1 VKPDAPKRAGK
12 ETGDL
17 FTQDKSATPLRR
29 ARAALRAV
37 ATSDV
42 TRSRDL
48 AIACGA
54 AAVALGAALV
64 LVPSPRPEGLPGPLA
79 RTHEKLACAACH
91 ERAPTATASSASTAT
106 PPPAAACKGCHG
118 ATAHASTRPQH
129 RALAQA
135 GKLGCTTCH
144 AAHTGTQGI
153 TFTGEGKFVR
163 WGEGEVHEGSGAP
176 PIVKG
181 TTVPLVPV
189 SACAKCHDPAS
200 ATDPIAACVRRAK
213 PSPNADAGAAAAGFD
228 HVASA
233 CLDEHRKVDDP
244 SLLGGGGAGAI
255 ACKKQH
261 DPGRYATWEAA
272 LDVADRTPW
281 VSSTTSYR
289 APLVWLS
296 APLFAA
302 SLGLVVTRLVRRR
315 KRTGADKPSAPLPLV
330 PAARVRLP
338 QIDTGT
344 CIGCYACVD
353 ACPFDVLEI
362 EKYVAV
368 VARPADCCGVIL
380 CEQVCP
386 NGSLRITEGEPIET
400 RPRVDEHLESLD
412 VPGLFLA
419 GDLTGLPLIKNA
431 IRQGVKVIDRID
443 DKLPAKE
450 RTKRA
455 KAAASGDAS
464 AERVD
469 VVIIGAGPAGI
480 SASLRARERGLT
492 YVTLEQATVA
502 ASIKSFPRSKLVFDQ
517 PLDLPVEGELW
528 LKESSKEELL
538 AQWTRIVRAQK
549 LVIREGTRVLEATPS
564 TDEPGRFVVKAVK
577 TESGDET
584 TISAARVVVAIGRR
598 GTPRRL
604 DAAIDAEAETR
615 VSYALADARTF
626 EGKRVLVVGLGDSAM
641 EAAIAIARQRD
652 AEVTIAYR
660 GPDFVR
666 GKARNVAETKAL
678 AQRGRVKLLFESEV
692 ERIDETESGAVVT
705 LRTKRGRDEVAC
717 DHVLVLVGGVP
728 SAELL
733 RRSGVQQGVLLAGVS
748 EPEVE
753 IEPKPAP

>member
-1 VKPDAPKRAGK
+1 MKPDAKDKPKEG
-12 ETGDL
+12 GDL
-17 FTQDKSATPLRR
+17 FTQDKAATPLRR

-48 AIACGA
+48 AIACAA

-64 LVPSPRPEGLPGPLA
+64 FVPSPRPEGLPGPLA
-79 RTHEKLACAACH
+79 RPHAKLACAACH
-91 ERAPTATASSASTAT
+91 ERAPTAAPATSSTTASIASPA
-106 PPPAAACKGCHG
+106 AAACKGCHG
-118 ATAHASTRPQH
+118 ANGHASTRPKH

-153 TFTGEGKFVR
+153 TFTGDGKFVR

-189 SACAKCHDPAS
+189 SACAKCHDPTS
-200 ATDPIAACVRRAK
+200 ATDPIAACVRRTKSVAA
-213 PSPNADAGAAAAGFD
+213 ADAGAGTATFD

-233 CLDEHRKVDDP
+233 CLDEHRSVDDP
-244 SLLGGGGAGAI
+244 ALLGGGGAASI
-255 ACKKQH
+255 VCKKQH
-261 DPGRYATWEAA
+261 EPGRYATWEAA
-272 LDVADRTPW
+272 LDVADKTPW
-281 VSSTTSYR
+281 VSGKTSYR
-289 APLVWLS
+289 APFVWLG
-296 APLFAA
+296 APVLAA
-302 SLGLVVTRLVRRR
+302 SLGLVATRLVRRR
-315 KRTGADKPSAPLPLV
+315 KRKSADKPSAPLPLV

-443 DKLPAKE
+443 EKLPAKE

-455 KAAASGDAS
+455 KPASKSDPTR
-464 AERVD
+464 ERVD
-469 VVIIGAGPAGI
+469 VVIVGAGPAGI
-480 SASLRARERGLT
+480 SASLRARERGLS

-502 ASIKSFPRSKLVFDQ
+502 ASIKSFPRNKLVFDQ

-528 LKESSKEELL
+528 LREASKEELL

-549 LVIREGTRVLEATPS
+549 LVIREGTRVLEVTPS
-564 TDEPGRFVVKAVK
+564 TDEPGRFVVKAARS
-577 TESGDET
+577 ESGDET

-604 DAAIDAEAETR
+604 DAAIDPEAETR

-641 EAAIAIARQRD
+641 EAAIAIARQKD
-652 AEVTIAYR
+652 AVVTVAYR
-660 GPDFVR
+660 GADFVR
-666 GKARNVAETKAL
+666 GKARNVAEMKAL
-678 AQRGRVKLLFESEV
+678 AQRGRVKLMFDSEV
-692 ERIDETESGAVVT
+692 DRVDEAKDGAVIT
-705 LRTKRGRDEVAC
+705 LRTKRGRDELAC

-733 RRSGVQQGVLLAGVS
+733 RRSGVQEGVILA
-748 EPEVE
+748 PALE
-753 IEPKPAP
+753 IEPNPAP

>member
-1 VKPDAPKRAGK
+1 MKH
-12 ETGDL
+12 DL
-17 FTQDKSATPLRR
+17 FTQDKTATPLRR

-42 TRSRDL
+42 TRSIDL
-48 AIACGA
+48 AIACA
-54 AAVALGAALV
+54 AAAMALGVALV

-79 RTHEKLACAACH
+79 RPHEKLACAACH
-91 ERAPTATASSASTAT
+91 ERAPATAAT
-106 PPPAAACKGCHG
+106 SCKGCHG
-118 ATAHASTRPQH
+118 ATAHASSRPQH

-135 GKLGCTTCH
+135 GKLGCTACH

-153 TFTGEGKFVR
+153 TFTGDGKFVR
-163 WGEGEVHEGSGAP
+163 WGEGAVHEGTGAA
-176 PIVKG
+176 PIPKG

-189 SACAKCHDPAS
+189 SACATCHDPS
-200 ATDPIAACVRRAK
+200 SLTDPIAACVRRTRSA
-213 PSPNADAGAAAAGFD
+213 PRADAGAGTARFD
-228 HVASA
+228 EVASA

-244 SLLGGGGAGAI
+244 ALLVAGAGGGAATI
-255 ACKKQH
+255 VCKKQH

-272 LDVADRTPW
+272 LDVADKTPW
-281 VSSTTSYR
+281 VSSVTSYR
-289 APLVWLS
+289 APFAWLG
-296 APLFAA
+296 APLLAA
-302 SLGLVVTRLVRRR
+302 SLGLVVTRIVRRR
-315 KRTGADKPSAPLPLV
+315 KRARAEKPSAPVPLV
-330 PAARVRLP
+330 LAARVRLP

-344 CIGCYACVD
+344 CLGCYACVD

-400 RPRVDEHLESLD
+400 RPRVDEHLESID
-412 VPGLFLA
+412 VPGLYLA
-419 GDLTGLPLIKNA
+419 GDLTGMPLIKNA

-443 DKLPAKE
+443 EKLPAKE

-455 KAAASGDAS
+455 KAARGSGDPSLTAR
-464 AERVD
+464 ERVD

-480 SASLRARERGLT
+480 SASLRARERGLA

-528 LKESSKEELL
+528 LRESSKEELL

-549 LVIREGTRVLEATPS
+549 LVIREGTRVIDVTPS
-564 TDEPGRFVVKAVK
+564 TEEDGRFVVKAVR

-604 DAAIDAEAETR
+604 DAAIAAPVETR

-626 EGKRVLVVGLGDSAM
+626 EGKRVLVIGLGDSAM
-641 EAAIAIARQRD
+641 EAAIAIARQPG

-660 GPDFVR
+660 GADFVR

-678 AQRGRVKLLFESEV
+678 AQRGRLKLLFDSEV
-692 ERIDETESGAVVT
+692 DRVDERAASASSPNSPMAAVVVT
-705 LRTKRGRDEVAC
+705 LRTKRGREEIPC

-733 RRSGVQQGVLLAGVS
+733 RRSGVKEGVISPGEGALSA
-748 EPEVE
+748 PPPE
-753 IEPKPAP
+753 IEPKAAT